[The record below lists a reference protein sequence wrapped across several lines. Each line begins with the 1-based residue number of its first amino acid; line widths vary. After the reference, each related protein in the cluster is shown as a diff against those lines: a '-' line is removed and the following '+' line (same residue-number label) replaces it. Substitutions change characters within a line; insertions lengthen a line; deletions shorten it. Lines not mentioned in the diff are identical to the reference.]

1 MAIDLDDLKTIYQE
15 FLDGSK
21 TALLEVQKQTQME
34 DEHFATAVA
43 QIISNTM
50 TSSIQALDV
59 IHGITIKSEQ
69 SAKDLLVKDA
79 QIASENA
86 SKDLKMQQKTSM
98 IAEDTIKSEQS
109 AKDLLVKDAQIASEN
124 ASKDLKMQQKTSMI
138 AEDTIKSAQSAKDL
152 LVKDAQIASENASK
166 DLKVQQKTSMIA
178 EDTIKS
184 AQSAKDLLVKD
195 AQKIL
200 LTNQAASEVNK
211 GALLVRQTSAL
222 DDARNVKKAEILGET
237 IGMIQGAGITPPS
250 NMQTDFTSALKAIV

>member
-98 IAEDTIKSEQS
+98 IAEDTIKS
-109 AKDLLVKDAQIASEN
+109 
-124 ASKDLKMQQKTSMI
+124 
-138 AEDTIKSAQSAKDL
+138 
-152 LVKDAQIASENASK
+152 
-166 DLKVQQKTSMIA
+166 
-178 EDTIKS
+178 

-237 IGMIQGAGITPPS
+237 IGMIQSAGITPPS